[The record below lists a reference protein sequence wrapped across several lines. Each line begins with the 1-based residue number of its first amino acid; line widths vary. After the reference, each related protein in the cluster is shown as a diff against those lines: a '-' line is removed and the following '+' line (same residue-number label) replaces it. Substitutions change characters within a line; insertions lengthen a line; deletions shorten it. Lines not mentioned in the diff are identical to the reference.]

1 MLSSI
6 AQLLYKKFCIK
17 ASIYGLI
24 FNIAAVQSRKR
35 GLLAS
40 SRNQNRKLDF
50 LARLR
55 LIARQTA
62 RERDKKRREKRGFVL
77 QLLTVNASRALLYLA
92 IACMVITF
100 ILCISIQSVINY
112 GHTGA

>member
-77 QLLTVNASRALLYLA
+77 QLLSRALLYLA
-92 IACMVITF
+92 IARMVITF
-100 ILCISIQSVINY
+100 ILRISNQSVINY